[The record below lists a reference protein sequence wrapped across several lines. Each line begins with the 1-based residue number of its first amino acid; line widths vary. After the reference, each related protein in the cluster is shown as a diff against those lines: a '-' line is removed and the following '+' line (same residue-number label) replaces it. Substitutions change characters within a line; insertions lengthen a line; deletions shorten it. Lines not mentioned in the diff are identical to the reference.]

1 MWRQIKR
8 TGATITTETARI
20 ADASAQIQEHLDRA
34 SASGA
39 LLGGASARLAT
50 SRAKLE
56 SSSRLSA
63 RRAND
68 APCALVPPGRLTP
81 RAVPREEPEYGECV
95 RVAAVDIGTNTT
107 RLLVAD
113 VDDGRVDEVVRREAI
128 TRLGESVDR
137 RRILLPTAIARVRN
151 VLVDYRREA
160 ELLGAERV
168 LAVGT
173 SAVRD
178 ADNGEA
184 FLGEVEWSYGFT
196 TRLLTGDE
204 EAELT
209 LAGVASDG
217 RSRRGRS

>member
-1 MWRQIKR
+1 M
-8 TGATITTETARI
+8 
-20 ADASAQIQEHLDRA
+20 
-34 SASGA
+34 
-39 LLGGASARLAT
+39 
-50 SRAKLE
+50 
-56 SSSRLSA
+56 
-63 RRAND
+63 
-68 APCALVPPGRLTP
+68 
-81 RAVPREEPEYGECV
+81 

-217 RSRRGRS
+217 PIAPRTLVIDIGGGSTELVVVEGAGIESTVSTQAGASA